1 MSENLDLHGVRHIDV
16 QNTVKRFIE
25 DHFED
30 YGHRGIIITG
40 NSSTMRSLVA
50 RELCKYKL
58 EYELEAGEIWVQF

>member
-1 MSENLDLHGVRHIDV
+1 MSDSLDLHGVKHIDV

-30 YGHRGIIITG
+30 YGHRGTIITG
-40 NSSTMRSLVA
+40 NSRTMRSLVA

-58 EYELEAGEIWVQF
+58 EYELEPGEILVQF